1 MGYEVGQKVVIPE
14 GSQYYNQNHSRN
26 PNDIIG
32 IVVGVGRGDGWFNV
46 YWSNGECNSYK
57 DGDLKVLGDTGMDES
72 EIEAWWKECK
82 RGE

>member
-1 MGYEVGQKVVIPE
+1 MGYEVGQKVVIHE
-14 GSQYYNQNHSRN
+14 GSQYFRYNRPKN
-26 PNDIIG
+26 PNDIVG
-32 IVVGVGRGDGWFNV
+32 IVIGSGRRTGWFKV
-46 YWSNGECNSYK
+46 CWSNGEYNNYE

>member
-14 GSQYYNQNHSRN
+14 GSKYYTANYPKN

-32 IVVGVGRGDGWFNV
+32 IVAGDDREGVWFTV
-46 YWSNGECNSYK
+46 YWSNGESNSYE

>member
-14 GSQYYNQNHSRN
+14 GSQYYTQNYPKN

-32 IVVGVGRGDGWFNV
+32 IVAGDDREDGWFKV
-46 YWSNGECNSYK
+46 YWSNGEYNNYE